1 MEAGRR
7 GRGEGEAEEEGMLER
22 ILEGGWWRIVEAET
36 LEGAVREV
44 RGW

>member
-7 GRGEGEAEEEGMLER
+7 GGEGGEGGEEEVGRMLEG
-22 ILEGGWWRIVEAET
+22 EEWWWIVEAER

-44 RGW
+44 